1 MAAVAL
7 IFTACD
13 INDSKDLNQEQEID
27 MSDFYLYTEEGDDIA
42 SKQAADKET
51 INGICYTM
59 PNLNRLLN
67 ENPGLEKRMY
77 DIEYNTRKFI
87 LANNLKPGN
96 GNGGG
101 KGSGGNDGSDGSG
114 GSVTNE
120 IIPYTN
126 FTGNTIPVIF
136 HIIYNSSSE
145 NIPDSQINDQITA
158 LKDDFNSNNPERQN
172 IPSDFQ
178 NLEANIGVNFALA
191 GVIRVQNKKR
201 SWRPDDSM
209 KFASSGGSDVID
221 PEHYL
226 NIWVVNNMPY
236 MGGNIL
242 GYAQFPGGSWSTDGI
257 VLDHRFVGNTSYSTG
272 RTATHE
278 IGHWMNL
285 RHIWGDGPCG
295 YDDMVTD
302 TPEADSY
309 NTGCHEYPG
318 PFSCNSNDM
327 FMNFMDYTDD
337 TCMNLFTT
345 GQKARMA
352 AIFNVNNSFRNAMG
366 ITIN

>member
-1 MAAVAL
+1 MATVAL

-13 INDSKDLNQEQEID
+13 TNDSKDMNQEQEID
-27 MSDFYLYTEEGDDIA
+27 MSDFYLYTDEGDDIA
-42 SKQAADKET
+42 SKQAEGKE
-51 INGICYTM
+51 NGRKICYTM

-87 LANNLKPGN
+87 SENNLKPGK
-96 GNGGG
+96 GNGGN
-101 KGSGGNDGSDGSG
+101 GSGGSGGSDGSG
-114 GSVTNE
+114 GSGTE
-120 IIPYTN
+120 GIKPYTD
-126 FTGNTIPVIF
+126 FTGNTIPLIF
-136 HIIYNSSSE
+136 HIIYSSSSE

-158 LKDDFNSNNPERQN
+158 LKEDFNSNNPNNQN
-172 IPSDFQ
+172 IPLVFQ
-178 NLEANIGVNFALA
+178 NLEANIGVNFELA
-191 GVIRVQNKKR
+191 GVVRVQNKKR

-209 KFASSGGSDVID
+209 KFTSSGGSDVID

-242 GYAQFPGGSWSTDGI
+242 GYAQFPGGNWSTDGI

-285 RHIWGDGPCG
+285 RHIWGDGPCS
-295 YDDMVTD
+295 YDDFVID

-309 NTGCHEYPG
+309 NTGCYSYPG
-318 PFSCNSNDM
+318 PSSCGSYDM
-327 FMNFMDYTDD
+327 FMNFMDYTNDD
-337 TCMNLFTT
+337 CMNLFTN
-345 GQKARMA
+345 GQKVRMA
-352 AIFNVNNSFRNAMG
+352 ATFNIETSFRKAMD